1 MFSKNRKIE
10 LLKSVPL
17 FSGCS
22 KKELERIATIAD
34 EIDFKP
40 GKTLIREGAPG
51 REFFVLAEGTAEI
64 TRNGEK
70 IDTAGAGDFFGEM
83 ALLSG
88 RPRQADVVA
97 LGYCQLLALSAADF
111 RRFLRTH
118 SAAKAEIDKVV
129 AARTLMNE
137 EAARQSPTNAR

>member
-1 MFSKNRKIE
+1 MFSTNRKIE

-83 ALLSG
+83 ALLAN
-88 RPRQADVVA
+88 RPRNATVTTTSDVDVLVLTSSSFRDLIEVNPLIGLKVMRAVADR
-97 LGYCQLLALSAADF
+97 LPPESF
-111 RRFLRTH
+111 
-118 SAAKAEIDKVV
+118 
-129 AARTLMNE
+129 
-137 EAARQSPTNAR
+137 